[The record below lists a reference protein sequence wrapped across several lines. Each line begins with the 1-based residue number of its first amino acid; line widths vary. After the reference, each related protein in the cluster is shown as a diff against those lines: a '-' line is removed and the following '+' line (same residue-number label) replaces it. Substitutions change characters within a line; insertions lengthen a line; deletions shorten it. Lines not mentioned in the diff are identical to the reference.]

1 QMSSGPLQGA
11 FLRLLCQLYQARH
24 ILEIGTFTGY
34 AALCM
39 ADGMPDDGLLQTI
52 EANDEMEYLIR
63 KYIKKAGM
71 EERIRLHIGQAQQ
84 IIPQL
89 TTRFDLV
96 FIDAGKKDYAYY
108 YDLVFDKVNIGGL
121 ILADNV
127 LWDGKVTLP
136 EVQDEDTRMMR
147 AFNRRIQEDSRVENL
162 LLPLRDGVI
171 IARKIR
177 D

>member
-1 QMSSGPLQGA
+1 MSPEQKRLNKYCEQHTSRISDVLYQLERETHLKTLAPQMSSGPLQGA

-136 EVQDEDTRMMR
+136 EVQ
-147 AFNRRIQEDSRVENL
+147 
-162 LLPLRDGVI
+162 
-171 IARKIR
+171 
-177 D
+177 